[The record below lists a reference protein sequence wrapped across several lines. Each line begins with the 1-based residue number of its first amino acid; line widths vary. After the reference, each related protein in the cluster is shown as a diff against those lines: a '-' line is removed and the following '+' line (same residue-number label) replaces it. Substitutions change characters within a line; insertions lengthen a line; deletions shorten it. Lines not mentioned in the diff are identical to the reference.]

1 MEYNASYSGQ
11 MIDQQLSRPVNAIFG
26 QKLARARK
34 SRSLT
39 QRELADMVGVSR
51 VTVANIEG
59 AKQNVQLAQV
69 YSMARALNI
78 APNDLLPSAPELKH
92 IADGAQTPEDTFK
105 NLAKLR
111 LRELYIGVRN
121 EKSSG
126 D

>member
-1 MEYNASYSGQ
+1 
-11 MIDQQLSRPVNAIFG
+11 MIDQLLSRRVNAIFG
-26 QKLARARK
+26 QRLARARK

-39 QRELADMVGVSR
+39 QRELADLVGVSR
-51 VTVANIEG
+51 VTVANIER

-78 APNDLLPSAPELKH
+78 APNDLLPTTPELKH

-111 LRELYIGVRN
+111 LMELFTGARD
-121 EKSSG
+121 EKPSG

>member
-1 MEYNASYSGQ
+1 
-11 MIDQQLSRPVNAIFG
+11 MIDQLLSRRVNAIFG

-34 SRSLT
+34 SRSVT
-39 QRELADMVGVSR
+39 QRELADLVGVSR

-78 APNDLLPSAPELKH
+78 APSDLLPSASELKH

-121 EKSSG
+121 EKPSG

>member
-1 MEYNASYSGQ
+1 
-11 MIDQQLSRPVNAIFG
+11 MIDQLLSRRVNAIFG
-26 QKLARARK
+26 QRLARARK
-34 SRSLT
+34 SRSIT
-39 QRELADMVGVSR
+39 QRELADLVGVSR

-78 APNDLLPSAPELKH
+78 APSDLLPTAPELKY
-92 IADGAQTPEDTFK
+92 IAEGAQTPEDTFK

-111 LRELYIGVRN
+111 LRELFTGARN
-121 EKSSG
+121 EKPSR

>member
-1 MEYNASYSGQ
+1 
-11 MIDQQLSRPVNAIFG
+11 MIDQFLSRRVNAIFG
-26 QKLARARK
+26 QRLARARK
-34 SRSLT
+34 SRSIT
-39 QRELADMVGVSR
+39 QRELADLVGVSR

-78 APNDLLPSAPELKH
+78 APNDLLPTAPELKH
-92 IADGAQTPEDTFK
+92 IADGEQTPEDTFK

-111 LRELYIGVRN
+111 LRELFTGARN
-121 EKSSG
+121 EKPSG

>member
-1 MEYNASYSGQ
+1 
-11 MIDQQLSRPVNAIFG
+11 MIDESLSGRVNAIFG
-26 QKLARARK
+26 QKLAKARR

-39 QRELADMVGVSR
+39 QRDLANLVRVSR

-69 YSMARALNI
+69 YSMARALDV
-78 APNDLLPSAPELKH
+78 APSDLLPTPPELEH
-92 IADGAQTPEDTFK
+92 LADGAQTPEDAFK

-111 LRELYIGVRN
+111 LRELLSGAHN
-121 EKSSG
+121 DSSG

>member
-1 MEYNASYSGQ
+1 
-11 MIDQQLSRPVNAIFG
+11 MIDKLLSRRVNAIFG
-26 QKLARARK
+26 QRLARARK

-39 QRELADMVGVSR
+39 QRELADLIGVSR

-69 YSMARALNI
+69 YSIARALNT
-78 APNDLLPSAPELKH
+78 APNDLLPTAPELKH
-92 IADGAQTPEDTFK
+92 IADGAQTPEDMFK

-111 LRELYIGVRN
+111 LRELFRGARN
-121 EKSSG
+121 EEPSG